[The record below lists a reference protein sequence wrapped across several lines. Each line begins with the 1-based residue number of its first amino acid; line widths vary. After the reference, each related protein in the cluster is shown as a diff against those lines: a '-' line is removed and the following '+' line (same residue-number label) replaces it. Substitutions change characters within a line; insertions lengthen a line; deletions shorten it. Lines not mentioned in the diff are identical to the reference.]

1 MRQDHRNH
9 LASNWCAERVSC
21 QAEIHDERE
30 EGEGAVKLRSLRLDQ
45 MTAKIEE
52 VASDYIG
59 QSFDCSLDLELRF

>member
-1 MRQDHRNH
+1 MHQDHRNH

-21 QAEIHDERE
+21 QAEIHDEGE
-30 EGEGAVKLRSLRLDQ
+30 EGEGAVKLSLRLDQ

-59 QSFDCSLDLELRF
+59 QSFNCSLDLERRF